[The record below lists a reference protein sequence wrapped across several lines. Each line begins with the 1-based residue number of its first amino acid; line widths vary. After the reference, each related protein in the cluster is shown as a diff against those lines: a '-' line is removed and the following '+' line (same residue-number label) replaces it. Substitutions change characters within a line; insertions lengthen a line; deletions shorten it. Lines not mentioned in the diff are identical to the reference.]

1 MSELP
6 GLIRDLA
13 LISIYGGIT
22 TLLFKWLK
30 QPVVLGYIL
39 AGIFVG
45 PHVDIMPTVSDKEN
59 IHIWADIGVIF
70 LLFSLGL
77 EFSFKKIVNVGKAAM
92 ITANANIL
100 FLLFLGYQ
108 VGLMLGWSTTDSL
121 FLGGM
126 ISMSSTTIIILSL
139 IHI

>member
-77 EFSFKKIVNVGKAAM
+77 E
-92 ITANANIL
+92 
-100 FLLFLGYQ
+100 
-108 VGLMLGWSTTDSL
+108 
-121 FLGGM
+121 
-126 ISMSSTTIIILSL
+126 LSL